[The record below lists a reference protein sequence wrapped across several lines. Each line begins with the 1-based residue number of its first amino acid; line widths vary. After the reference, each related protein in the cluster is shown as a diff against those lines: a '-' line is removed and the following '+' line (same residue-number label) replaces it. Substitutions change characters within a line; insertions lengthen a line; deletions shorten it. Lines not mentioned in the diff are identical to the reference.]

1 VSFGE
6 TVLLAAFAGVTIY
19 LGLPVGRL
27 RNISPTWQAV
37 LTTGAAGVILFLIYD
52 VLAQALEPVHTP
64 PSAPRRADPEVSL
77 GTAGIIPRP
86 GHTPEARLAGRRG
99 GIARNLARWSSATRR

>member
-6 TVLLAAFAGVTIY
+6 TVMLAAFAGFTIY

-27 RNISPTWQAV
+27 RNISKTWQAV

-52 VLAQALEPVHTP
+52 VLAQALEPVH
-64 PSAPRRADPEVSL
+64 AA
-77 GTAGIIPRP
+77 
-86 GHTPEARLAGRRG
+86 
-99 GIARNLARWSSATRR
+99 